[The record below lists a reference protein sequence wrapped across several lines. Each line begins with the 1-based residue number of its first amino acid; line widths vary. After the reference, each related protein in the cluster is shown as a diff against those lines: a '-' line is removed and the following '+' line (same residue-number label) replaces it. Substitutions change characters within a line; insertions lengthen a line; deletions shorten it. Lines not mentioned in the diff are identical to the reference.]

1 VTAGPG
7 PAEGDDLTDSQ
18 RQFSQVAEAY
28 RQSPTHADP
37 VSLARFLALAELRP
51 NHRVLDVATGAGH
64 VALAAAPQVLEVVA
78 LDITPEMLDQAKQL
92 AAARE
97 IRNVTFVVGNAE
109 QLPFPAASFDR
120 VLVRSAPHHFKQLI
134 PALAEAYRV
143 LRPGGVFAVS
153 DCSPPPV
160 VRDWLEVV
168 EVGRDPSH
176 VRSRALEEWRALLQ
190 SLGFTVEHAERIE
203 QEKDILQWFDVA
215 KVQEK
220 RKRKLLDYYET
231 APQAVR
237 GQLLA
242 QWREGRL
249 YHRYWHALIRA
260 RRPIQ
265 PAA

>member
-1 VTAGPG
+1 
-7 PAEGDDLTDSQ
+7 
-18 RQFSQVAEAY
+18 
-28 RQSPTHADP
+28 
-37 VSLARFLALAELRP
+37 
-51 NHRVLDVATGAGH
+51 
-64 VALAAAPQVLEVVA
+64 
-78 LDITPEMLDQAKQL
+78 
-92 AAARE
+92 
-97 IRNVTFVVGNAE
+97 
-109 QLPFPAASFDR
+109 
-120 VLVRSAPHHFKQLI
+120 
-134 PALAEAYRV
+134 V

-168 EVGRDPSH
+168 EAGRDPSH